1 MTAVPTT
8 PPNPT
13 ELGEFTVVGVLGEG
27 GSATVYDARWG
38 HRSVALKVIRADLA
52 GAEARRF
59 LDEARLLIDMAHPGV
74 VKVLAAGTLPD
85 GRSYLAM
92 EKLPGQTLADR
103 LGAGPIPLAQAIALF
118 DQLCEA
124 VAAMHA
130 AGLIHR
136 DLKPE
141 NVMLV
146 QSDGALHAV
155 LLDFG
160 IAKAMRDGVV
170 TLTET
175 GQVRGT
181 PAYMAPERFFGSP
194 ASVATDVY
202 ELAVTLFAMLAGR
215 LPWDDTADPDVR
227 LNPSRLAETV
237 EVPGA
242 LDEEVARA
250 LSTRA
255 ANRPPD
261 VLALR
266 DRVRRAAGLG
276 AAPPTRVTAPFELP
290 LAPTVPTAVADR
302 PIDRPTDRP
311 NDPRQPWRQS
321 GGAATTGSAAS
332 GERVEPA
339 PKVAAR
345 TRRRWP
351 LWAGGAV
358 VAAGAA
364 VIGVLVLGGDGT
376 PGPARPDPW
385 ALSASGAVA
394 PGSGNPEPLEP
405 TPPAVARIALT
416 AAKRDEIHA
425 ALGKVLAH
433 HSPDATVVVALSV
446 LEVRA
451 SAELSPVLLRA
462 GESTTFTQLRMLMV
476 GSCDLALGAR
486 GEWLSMAMVERP
498 GALLKEYELIARGDW
513 SRAEMEACFGQGR
526 PGPVSRATAPGLPGE
541 PITVVPTDGPPV
553 LIGWLDEHTFYS
565 TTSTADAAAIAARL
579 TPRTGKPSALDQIG
593 SRIDRQASAWLVGTR
608 AALAAAVETPALT
621 ADVSVR
627 LELDDAGLVG
637 TVALYQPDGKRA
649 DATQAAVDAMIAKAK
664 EDPILGLAIPALAV
678 ERDGTTVRMR
688 GRMPVD
694 LLAKAGVQ
702 MARALP

>member
-1 MTAVPTT
+1 M
-8 PPNPT
+8 
-13 ELGEFTVVGVLGEG
+13 VGVLGEG

-38 HRSVALKVIRADLA
+38 HRSVALKVIRGDLA

-59 LDEARLLIDMAHPGV
+59 LDEAKLLIDMAHPGV

-85 GRSYLAM
+85 GRPYLAM

-103 LGAGPIPLAQAIALF
+103 LGDGAIPLAQAIALF

-237 EVPGA
+237 EVPAA

-255 ANRPPD
+255 ANRPRD

-276 AAPPTRVTAPFELP
+276 APTPTRVTAPFELP
-290 LAPTVPTAVADR
+290 LAPTVPTAAADR
-302 PIDRPTDRP
+302 PT
-311 NDPRQPWRQS
+311 DPRQPWRQS

-339 PKVAAR
+339 PIVAAR

-351 LWAGGAV
+351 LVAGAAV

-364 VIGVLVLGGDGT
+364 LIGVRVLGDRGT
-376 PGPARPDPW
+376 PAPARPDPW

-394 PGSGNPEPLEP
+394 PGSGSAEPLEP

-416 AAKRDEIHA
+416 PAKRDEIHA

-433 HSPDATVVVALSV
+433 HSPDATVVVALSL

-451 SAELSPVLLRA
+451 SAELSPVLARA

-486 GEWLSMAMVERP
+486 GEWLSMALVERP

-526 PGPVSRATAPGLPGE
+526 PGPVSRAAAPGLPGE
-541 PITVVPTDGPPV
+541 PITVIPTDGPPV

-565 TTSTADAAAIAARL
+565 TTSTVDAAGIAARL
-579 TPRTGKPSALDQIG
+579 AARTGKPSTLDQIG
-593 SRIDRQASAWLVGTR
+593 SRIDRQASGWLVGTR
-608 AALAAAVETPALT
+608 AALAGAVETPALA

-627 LELDDAGLVG
+627 LELDDTGLVG
-637 TVALYQPDGKRA
+637 TIALYQPDAKRA
-649 DATQAAVDAMIAKAK
+649 DATQGAVDAMIAKAK

-688 GRMPVD
+688 GRMPID

-702 MARALP
+702 LARALP

>member
-59 LDEARLLIDMAHPGV
+59 LDEAKLLIDMAHPGV
-74 VKVLAAGTLPD
+74 VKVLAAGSLPD
-85 GRSYLAM
+85 GRPYLAM

-103 LGAGPIPLAQAIALF
+103 LGDGAIPLPQAIALF

-146 QSDGALHAV
+146 QGEGALHAV

-160 IAKAMRDGVV
+160 IAKAMRDGVA

-202 ELAVTLFAMLAGR
+202 ELAVTLFAMVAGR

-227 LNPSRLAETV
+227 LNPSRLSESV
-237 EVPGA
+237 VVPAA

-266 DRVRRAAGLG
+266 DRIRRAAGLG
-276 AAPPTRVTAPFELP
+276 APTPTRVTAPFELP
-290 LAPTVPTAVADR
+290 LAPTVPTPAVTERAAA
-302 PIDRPTDRP
+302 
-311 NDPRQPWRQS
+311 PRQPWRQS

-332 GERVEPA
+332 GERVEPS
-339 PKVAAR
+339 PPVVVR

-351 LWAGGAV
+351 LWAGAAV
-358 VAAGAA
+358 VVAGAA
-364 VIGVLVLGGDGT
+364 LIGVRALRDRPT
-376 PGPARPDPW
+376 PAPTRPDPW
-385 ALSASGAVA
+385 ALSAASAVG
-394 PGSGNPEPLEP
+394 PGSGSAEPPEP
-405 TPPAVARIALT
+405 TPPALARLALT
-416 AAKRDEIHA
+416 PAKRDEIHA
-425 ALGKVLAH
+425 ALGKVLAY
-433 HSPDATVVVALSV
+433 HSPDAAVVVALSL

-451 SAELSPVLLRA
+451 SAELSPVLVRA
-462 GESTTFTQLRMLMV
+462 GESTTFTQLRMLLV
-476 GSCDLALGAR
+476 GSCDLALGGR
-486 GEWLSMAMVERP
+486 GEWVSMAMVERP

-513 SRAEMEACFGQGR
+513 TRAEMEACFGQGR
-526 PGPVSRATAPGLPGE
+526 PGPVSRAAAPGLPGE

-553 LIGWLDEHTFYS
+553 LIGWLDEHTFY
-565 TTSTADAAAIAARL
+565 TTTRTVDAAAIAARL
-579 TPRTGKPSALDQIG
+579 TPRTGKPSALDPVG
-593 SRIDRQASAWLVGTR
+593 SRIDRQASGWLVGTR
-608 AALAAAVETPALT
+608 ASLAGAVDTPALA

-627 LELDDAGLVG
+627 LMLDDTGLAG

-649 DATQAAVDAMIAKAK
+649 DATQAAVDEMLAKAK
-664 EDPILGLAIPALAV
+664 EDPLLGLAIPELAV
-678 ERDGTTVRMR
+678 ERDGTIVRLR
-688 GRMPVD
+688 ARLPIE

-702 MARALP
+702 LARALP